1 MKGEELLL
9 EKRFDADFRF
19 FKRILKD
26 NGKYSMVMNYIFNN
40 GRTMSDFKRAVIAIG
55 GFERVLITTTGIGV
69 ENYYNFGEYSYW
81 KKNIS
86 GIAEIVGKAFKFC
99 SPLPI

>member
-1 MKGEELLL
+1 MKREEL
-9 EKRFDADFRF
+9 EERFDADFRF

-40 GRTMSDFKRAVIAIG
+40 GRTMSDFKSDVIAIG
-55 GFERVLITTTGIGV
+55 GFEQVLNTTTGVGI
-69 ENYYNFGEYSYW
+69 ENYRHFGGYSYW

-86 GIAEIVGKAFKFC
+86 GIAEIVTKTFNFR
-99 SPLPI
+99 SSLPLLI